1 MLLEQNMLTELV
13 QQSLGKAEKTTKK
26 ESDKDVK
33 AKPSDKDHKNKKG
46 PVKSNL
52 KHVKAK
58 TKKKRVAS
66 DSDLSDYW
74 DSCSDVV
81 TVTPNIMYKDTRL
94 PPGWTRKVSKRTLT
108 GKYDVFIIN
117 PSGRK
122 FKSRTELKS
131 FLDKQSDSE
140 LDIENFDFSLSGSTK
155 RSNIKLKTVKKK
167 K

>member
-1 MLLEQNMLTELV
+1 M
-13 QQSLGKAEKTTKK
+13 
-26 ESDKDVK
+26 
-33 AKPSDKDHKNKKG
+33 
-46 PVKSNL
+46 
-52 KHVKAK
+52 
-58 TKKKRVAS
+58 
-66 DSDLSDYW
+66 
-74 DSCSDVV
+74 
-81 TVTPNIMYKDTRL
+81 
-94 PPGWTRKVSKRTLT
+94 SKRTLT